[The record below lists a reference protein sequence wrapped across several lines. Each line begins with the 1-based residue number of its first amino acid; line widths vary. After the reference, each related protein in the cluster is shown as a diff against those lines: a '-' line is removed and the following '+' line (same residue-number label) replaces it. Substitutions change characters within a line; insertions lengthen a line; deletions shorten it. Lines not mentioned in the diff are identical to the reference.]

1 MQNVMYT
8 LFFSYSSERAP
19 DPEISSKRAV
29 LSFGFFIAIDSTA
42 PWSLIIRSNKG
53 FKKETSNLE
62 HEKVFGFGVD
72 SDLLQLRKILLR
84 AHLHGGA
91 VRGRDWLDDH
101 YF

>member
-1 MQNVMYT
+1 M
-8 LFFSYSSERAP
+8 FFSYSSERAP

-42 PWSLIIRSNKG
+42 PWRLIIRYDKG

-62 HEKVFGFGVD
+62 HEEVFGFGVD
-72 SDLLQLRKILLR
+72 SDLLQLRKILLW
-84 AHLHGGA
+84 AHLKGGS
-91 VRGRDWLDDH
+91 VRGRDWLDEY